1 MKYNIISCNSF
12 YGGLVTNIRIIYS
25 SGEGI
30 KFNTFPA
37 AIAIKASS
45 HLNIEYQQADY
56 TDFIDNLIKNNKDT
70 ESELDLT
77 DVNYLKAAL
86 LKDEYESL
94 KAYIRESK
102 INSLYD

>member
-30 KFNTFPA
+30 KFNTFP
-37 AIAIKASS
+37 
-45 HLNIEYQQADY
+45 LNIEYQQADH
-56 TDFIDNLIKNNKDT
+56 TDVIDNLIEKHKDT

-102 INSLYD
+102 INRLYD

>member
-30 KFNTFPA
+30 KFNTFP
-37 AIAIKASS
+37 
-45 HLNIEYQQADY
+45 LNIEYQTDY
-56 TDFIDNLIKNNKDT
+56 TDVIDNLIEKHKDT

-77 DVNYLKAAL
+77 DANYLKVAL

-94 KAYIRESK
+94 KSHIRESK
-102 INSLYD
+102 INRLYD

>member
-30 KFNTFPA
+30 KFNTFP
-37 AIAIKASS
+37 
-45 HLNIEYQQADY
+45 LNIEYQQADY
-56 TDFIDNLIKNNKDT
+56 TDFIDNLIKNHKDT